1 MKLVYGAILEYG
13 RESNSS
19 FLFREKRS
27 FFSSTKEKER
37 RVVDSGRVSRFKI
50 VVPLFNITVSNDSN
64 EIKR

>member
-1 MKLVYGAILEYG
+1 MEARLESR

-27 FFSSTKEKER
+27 FFSSTKENER

-50 VVPLFNITVSNDSN
+50 VVLLFNITVSNDSN

>member
-1 MKLVYGAILEYG
+1 MGAGLES
-13 RESNSS
+13 RKESNSS

-27 FFSSTKEKER
+27 FFSSTKENER